1 MAEARV
7 PIKSP
12 IKSKRTPPDMQ
23 AFELVCACLAPQAQ
37 ALPDSAAVDPEL
49 PARVARR
56 HQVSALVAARLEQAG
71 QAVPAPLARQAE
83 AARRRALRQLGSAL
97 DLADALERGG
107 IPVVLLKGVAL
118 SQQAF
123 GSPLLRGAVD
133 IDLLVRPQDVAAAW
147 QMLGRAGWR
156 QVTPSAP
163 LEGARLALFFRA
175 AKDSLHRHAETG
187 QVLELHW
194 RLSDEM
200 AQPLM
205 PPLEALESLA
215 LAPGRSV
222 RVLSDPALFLYLCT
236 HGAAHGWARIKWL
249 ADVAALLHR
258 SPDGGAQLWANAA
271 GAGGRIAAGSAV
283 ILAQE
288 LFGLAPPPG
297 FVRPRGVRIAGVL
310 WLARRIM
317 RAGEG
322 ARELE
327 TTPWRGWAEMLAK
340 LLVAAG
346 WRGRL
351 AVLRRLVLAGEDI
364 ALVALPKG
372 LIWLYPVLRV
382 PLLVHRRTARWRRLR
397 GARRAGNTAA

>member
-1 MAEARV
+1 M
-7 PIKSP
+7 
-12 IKSKRTPPDMQ
+12 
-23 AFELVCACLAPQAQ
+23 CACLAPQAQ
-37 ALPDSAAVDPEL
+37 ALPDAAAVDPDL
-49 PARVARR
+49 LARVARR

-71 QAVPAPLARQAE
+71 QSIPAPLARQAE

-175 AKDSLHRHAETG
+175 AKDSLHRHAGTG

-200 AQPLM
+200 AKPLM

-258 SPDGGAQLWANAA
+258 SPDGGAQLWAHAA

-297 FVRPRGVRIAGVL
+297 FVRPQGVRIAGVL